1 MSYTVLIADDAKIN
15 RVLIQKILSSSIK
28 DLKFVEASNGDEVL
42 SAVKAQDI
50 DLIILD
56 LVMPVLD
63 GYEVLKILNGS
74 PLYHD
79 IPVIVNSA
87 LADISAIE
95 KTLRQGAVD
104 YFKKPLTPND
114 MKIVLPLKAR
124 NALLMYEQSR
134 TISEL
139 NRKIDIE
146 LKNANTFAEII
157 LPKPASLH
165 EVDLH
170 FKFHPSL
177 GIGGD
182 YFDCAEIGG
191 KTHFIM
197 ADVTGHGIAAGMAS
211 SMVKILYRKC
221 IEKPDIMPHQI
232 LEEMNQSIFKIFD
245 FSRQNNYFVFTAFVG
260 FVENGRISYANAGQ
274 PYPLIYRSDKQQFE
288 TIDQNGFLVG
298 MMDGVSFETQHA
310 DIRSGDALLL
320 YTDGLFCSG
329 DVGDFKDWRLVKT
342 LANQFH
348 LDLIDSPDD
357 FLESL
362 FYGFKVRHMAHN
374 SDFTDDVALMLL
386 SIK

>member
-28 DLKFVEASNGDEVL
+28 DLEFVEASNGDEVL
-42 SAVKAQDI
+42 SAVKAQEI

-63 GYEVLKILNGS
+63 GYEVLKILNGN

-221 IEKPDIMPHQI
+221 IEKPDIMPHQV

-245 FSRQNNYFVFTAFVG
+245 FSRQNSYFVFTAFVG
-260 FVENGRISYANAGQ
+260 YVENGRISYANAGQ
-274 PYPLIYRSDKQQFE
+274 PYPLIYRSDQQHFE
-288 TIDQNGFLVG
+288 TIEQNGFLVG

-310 DIRSGDALLL
+310 DIYSGDALLL

-348 LDLIDSPDD
+348 LDLTDSPDD